1 MHACAG
7 HGGDSRI
14 HYVGANPDTSCISIP
29 QSFKVQEIR
38 QMAISILLIPTDLS
52 YMHLAPSTLCRS
64 CALMGPSKRLKGTRE
79 GGEESKLAFCS
90 FHFSQLQEA
99 NLASCLS
106 ILRCPLVVRG
116 GNEHA
121 NDSSWLEAKSRL
133 LLFNGRQRNT
143 AELQE

>member
-1 MHACAG
+1 M
-7 HGGDSRI
+7 
-14 HYVGANPDTSCISIP
+14 V
-29 QSFKVQEIR
+29 
-38 QMAISILLIPTDLS
+38 
-52 YMHLAPSTLCRS
+52 
-64 CALMGPSKRLKGTRE
+64 PSKRLKETKE

-106 ILRCPLVVRG
+106 ILRCPLVVGG

-121 NDSSWLEAKSRL
+121 NSSWLEAKSRL

-143 AELQE
+143 VELQE